1 MVANTHQDSF
11 VREVLQLAIP
21 GGVKD
26 HREGFVR
33 RLDVAQLH
41 LVLQTR
47 GTPVVDGQQLTPL
60 AWHSGLW
67 GRLFTLPQAC
77 STL

>member
-1 MVANTHQDSF
+1 MVASTHQDSF

-26 HREGFVR
+26 HREGFVW

-41 LVLQTR
+41 LILQTR
-47 GTPVVDGQQLTPL
+47 GTPVVDGQQLTHL

-67 GRLFTLPQAC
+67 GRQFTPPQAC
-77 STL
+77 SAL

>member
-1 MVANTHQDSF
+1 MAPTTHQDSF
-11 VREVLQLAIP
+11 VGEVLQLAIP

-41 LVLQTR
+41 LVLQTQ
-47 GTPVVDGQQLTPL
+47 GTAAVGSQQLTAL
-60 AWHSGLW
+60 GWHSGLW
-67 GRLFTLPQAC
+67 GRLFTLPHAC